1 MTSDGKSICL
11 ASGEKS
17 EGLCGSCRSS
27 RLWAG
32 IQTIDCIGPP
42 AWRARASRSRGQEEL
57 PQLQHHGYPTT
68 AGYKAIDTTKHCE
81 IWHTVNVQPIR
92 LSAAMGSTATGPTDA
107 TRNLTAH
114 TLRDRD
120 YCKLNSR
127 ILRAPSNFIG
137 WRLENFRHLLTSSP
151 RTHHLPEWRGR
162 RLHVRQRCRPAP
174 LPRSR

>member
-1 MTSDGKSICL
+1 VVRAGRQ
-11 ASGEKS
+11 
-17 EGLCGSCRSS
+17 GL
-27 RLWAG
+27 
-32 IQTIDCIGPP
+32 
-42 AWRARASRSRGQEEL
+42 GQESKLLIASDPRLGAPEPLVRAGRKEL

-92 LSAAMGSTATGPTDA
+92 LSAAMGSTATRPTDA

-120 YCKLNSR
+120 HCKLNSR
-127 ILRAPSNFIG
+127 ILCALSNFIG
-137 WRLENFRHLLTSSP
+137 WRLENFRHLLASSP